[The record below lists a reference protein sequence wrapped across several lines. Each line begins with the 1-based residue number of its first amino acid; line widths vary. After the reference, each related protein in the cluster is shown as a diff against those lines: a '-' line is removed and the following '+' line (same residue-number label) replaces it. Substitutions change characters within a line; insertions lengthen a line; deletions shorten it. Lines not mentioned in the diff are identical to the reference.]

1 MTPAER
7 ENVQTLE
14 VSIPLRTK
22 SNLGLKTVQ
31 AENFAGGWKKQ
42 IIIPAARRTE
52 ELRGSGMD

>member
-14 VSIPLRTK
+14 ISIPLRTK

-31 AENFAGGWKKQ
+31 AENFAGGWKEQ
-42 IIIPAARRTE
+42 IIIPVTRRMKE
-52 ELRGSGMD
+52 PWGSGMD